1 MTYHSVNHRLICH
14 YCGYSEEFSEICPEC
29 GSKNVKSLGFGTQK
43 VEEDLRALFP
53 EARVLRMDA
62 DTTSGKNAHER
73 LLSAFRAGEYDILLG
88 TQMIAKGL
96 DISNVT
102 LVGVLFADGMLYL
115 DDFRSQERTYG
126 MLTQV
131 AGRAGRG
138 EKAGR
143 AIIQTY
149 TPESTV
155 IQSALQSDYKT
166 FIKEELFYR
175 KAMLFPPY
183 CSLYRFA
190 FSAPTMEEA
199 MDAAQSVSD
208 TLVRLF
214 EREQFQNIIMF
225 PPAPAPIER
234 MGGSYRTRILIKCIN
249 THAVR
254 DIYRAALEEF
264 YRSRAFKRVAVSIDR
279 NPVSML

>member
-1 MTYHSVNHRLICH
+1 M
-14 YCGYSEEFSEICPEC
+14 
-29 GSKNVKSLGFGTQK
+29 
-43 VEEDLRALFP
+43 LFP
-53 EARVLRMDA
+53 EARILRMDT

-73 LLSAFRAGEYDILLG
+73 LLSAFRSGEYDILIG

-131 AGRAGRG
+131 VGRAGRG
-138 EKAGR
+138 EKTGR

-149 TPESTV
+149 TPESKV
-155 IQSALQSDYKT
+155 IRSALQSDYKS
-166 FIKEELFYR
+166 FISEELAYR
-175 KAMLFPPY
+175 RAMLFPPY
-183 CSLYRFA
+183 CSLYRFGC
-190 FSAPTMEEA
+190 SAPEMEES
-199 MDAAQSVSD
+199 MAAVQFLSE
-208 TLVRLF
+208 RLIAF
-214 EREQFQNIIMF
+214 FQKEKLQNIIMF

-234 MGGSYRTRILIKCIN
+234 MGGSYRTRVLIKCMD
-249 THAVR
+249 TRAVR
-254 DIYRAALEEF
+254 EIYRAVLEEF
-264 YRSRAFKRVAVSIDR
+264 YKNKSLKRVTVSIDR